1 LPAPPPPP
9 LRRRR
14 ALAVDPA
21 PGPPQR
27 LGPGDDAPAPG
38 PTGRAGPHPPSPAP
52 PHLRPRLARGRR
64 QRGRP
69 HAPGWLAGPG
79 HALPLR
85 RQRRGR
91 AGQRRPSRAT
101 SGGPLRPL
109 DDARPCGG
117 YCATASPGGP
127 DLASPDGRFR
137 PQGSALMVATAVPT
151 TVPVPPGPSALYK
164 APTVAGFDDV
174 PFLVKED
181 LFRQVKADMRFPDYL
196 YGCYEC
202 GICVAVCPSA
212 RFYDFSPR
220 RIAQAA
226 GREDVELLYQ
236 QMQEDIW
243 ECSQCF
249 SCLRCPR
256 GNNPGGIILIMREVA
271 INNGLASA
279 REALEGYS
287 RIIFKIMST
296 GTQVSPDML
305 QPDAFPDWG
314 PEVKDVSDNLELW
327 RRALPPE
334 T

>member
-1 LPAPPPPP
+1 MK
-9 LRRRR
+9 
-14 ALAVDPA
+14 D
-21 PGPPQR
+21 
-27 LGPGDDAPAPG
+27 
-38 PTGRAGPHPPSPAP
+38 TG
-52 PHLRPRLARGRR
+52 
-64 QRGRP
+64 
-69 HAPGWLAGPG
+69 
-79 HALPLR
+79 
-85 RQRRGR
+85 
-91 AGQRRPSRAT
+91 
-101 SGGPLRPL
+101 
-109 DDARPCGG
+109 
-117 YCATASPGGP
+117 
-127 DLASPDGRFR
+127 
-137 PQGSALMVATAVPT
+137 
-151 TVPVPPGPSALYK
+151 SALYK
-164 APTVAGFDDV
+164 MPAGSGYEDV
-174 PFLVKED
+174 SYEEKER
-181 LFRQVKADMRFPDYL
+181 LFRLVKADLRYPDYL

-226 GREDVELLYQ
+226 GREDVELIFQ

-287 RIIFKIMST
+287 RIIYKIMST

-314 PEVKDVSDNLELW
+314 PEVKDVSDNLALW

-334 T
+334 THHTTTTGWDVDEKTLVELYLIWLHTGALDMIKEVDEGLHMILLDVMEERLEDAGLEV